1 MRGSLVLEDGTVVQG
16 DFFGECKPAFGEL
29 VFNTNMTGYCE
40 ALTDPSYRGQILM
53 MTYPLIGNYG
63 VDPATLESEEIQVRG
78 FVVREACRVPSHPSS
93 KMGLDD
99 FLRKYSIPGISGVDT
114 RQLTIKTRERG
125 TMRAAIGKEDADVD
139 SLLRMVKETPFPDS
153 DNLVAEVS
161 CKRPAAHK
169 GNGPL
174 RFVLID
180 CGVKSNIIREA
191 LSFGDVIQVPFDTPS
206 DDVLRNHPDAV
217 IVSNGPGN
225 PAHLEI
231 LATTVKTIRELL
243 NRVPVMGICLGHQM
257 IGLALGG
264 KTFKLKFGHRGGN
277 QPVKDLRTGRVH
289 ITSQNHGFAVDAKSL
304 ERTGAVVTHLNLN
317 DNTVEGIS
325 HEEMSVFSVQYHP
338 EASPG
343 PWDNKYIFAEF
354 ARLAGRSRHATPR

>member
-1 MRGSLVLEDGTVVQG
+1 MRGSLVLEDGTIVQG
-16 DFFGECKPAFGEL
+16 EFFGEHRPVFGEL

-63 VDPATLESEEIQVRG
+63 VDPATLESGEIQVRG
-78 FVVREACRVPSHPSS
+78 FVVREACPAPSHAASQ
-93 KMGLDD
+93 MRLDE
-99 FLRKYSIPGISGVDT
+99 FLKKFRIPGISRVDT

-125 TMRAAIGKEDADVD
+125 TMRAAFSAEGGDPESTLK
-139 SLLRMVKETPFPDS
+139 RVKETPFPDEG
-153 DNLVAEVS
+153 NLVAEVS
-161 CKRPAAHK
+161 CKKSITHK
-169 GNGPL
+169 GKGKL
-174 RFVLID
+174 RFVLVD
-180 CGVKSNIIREA
+180 CGVKANIIREA
-191 LSFGDVIQVPFDTPS
+191 LNFGDVVQVPYDTTS
-206 DDVLRNHPDAV
+206 DDVLKLRPDAV
-217 IVSNGPGN
+217 LVSNGPGN
-225 PAHLEI
+225 PAHPEM
-231 LATTVKTIRELL
+231 LATTVRTIRELL
-243 NRVPVMGICLGHQM
+243 NQTPVLGICLGHQM

-277 QPVKDLRTGRVH
+277 QPVKDLRTGKVH

-304 ERTGAVVTHLNLN
+304 EGMGATVTHLNLN

-325 HEEMSVFSVQYHP
+325 HKEMSVLSVQYHP

-354 ARLAGRSRHATPR
+354 ARVARRT

>member
-1 MRGSLVLEDGTVVQG
+1 MRGSLVLEDGTIVQG
-16 DFFGECKPAFGEL
+16 VFFGENRPVFGEL

-78 FVVREACRVPSHPSS
+78 FVVREACRIPSHPNS
-93 KMGLDD
+93 KMGLGD
-99 FLRKYSIPGISGVDT
+99 FLKKYSIPGISGVDT

-125 TMRAAIGKEDADVD
+125 TMRAAFGMDGEDPD
-139 SLLRMVKETPFPDS
+139 SLLKKVKETPFPDTG
-153 DNLVAEVS
+153 NLVAEVS
-161 CKRPAAHK
+161 CKRQVAHK
-169 GNGPL
+169 GKGPH

-180 CGVKSNIIREA
+180 CGVKANIIREA
-191 LSFGDVIQVPFDTPS
+191 LNFGSVVQVPFDMSS
-206 DDVLRNHPDAV
+206 DDVLKNRPDAV

-225 PAHLEI
+225 PAHPEMLS
-231 LATTVKTIRELL
+231 TTVKTIRELL

-343 PWDNKYIFAEF
+343 PHD
-354 ARLAGRSRHATPR
+354 SRYLFELFTDLMREWH

>member
-16 DFFGECKPAFGEL
+16 MFFGEKRPVFGEL

-63 VDPATLESEEIQVRG
+63 VDPTTLESEEIQVRG
-78 FVVREACRVPSHPSS
+78 FVVREACRTPSHPNS
-93 KMGLDD
+93 KMGLGD
-99 FLRKYSIPGISGVDT
+99 FLKKYSIPGISGVDT
-114 RQLTIKTRERG
+114 RELTIKTRERG
-125 TMRAAIGKEDADVD
+125 TMRAAFGMDSENPD
-139 SLLRMVKETPFPDS
+139 SLLKKVKETPFPDTG
-153 DNLVAEVS
+153 NLVAEVS
-161 CKRPAAHK
+161 CKRQVDHK
-169 GNGPL
+169 GKGP
-174 RFVLID
+174 RKFVLID
-180 CGVKSNIIREA
+180 CGVKANIIREA
-191 LSFGDVIQVPFDTPS
+191 LNFGSVVQVPFDTSS
-206 DDVLRNHPDAV
+206 DDVLKNRPDAV

-225 PAHLEI
+225 PAHPEI
-231 LATTVKTIRELL
+231 LATTVKTIKELL
-243 NRVPVMGICLGHQM
+243 NRVPVTGICLGHQM

-304 ERTGAVVTHLNLN
+304 EGSGAVVTHLNLN

-325 HEEMSVFSVQYHP
+325 HEEMAVFSVQYHP

-343 PWDNKYIFAEF
+343 PLDNKYIFAEF
-354 ARLAGRSRHATPR
+354 ARLAGRR